1 MTESKTKFATYWL
14 YGVLAISAV
23 NVVVSY
29 FIADATLSASQTKL
43 SSLLEIES
51 YAAIP
56 YLIMLVGSM
65 FAVAR
70 WIYSAA
76 NANHESGVEGL
87 KYTPAWSVGWFFV
100 PVMNIFKPYFAL
112 KEHYFA
118 RLKVDS
124 WPSRNAMTTFRL
136 WWGSWIA
143 SNFLDTRSLSISM
156 QHDLSLD
163 ALRSISFIDMSA
175 SIAQILCCL
184 ALIKIMKQFTQGHE

>member
-1 MTESKTKFATYWL
+1 MESQTKFAAYWL

-23 NVVVSY
+23 NVIVSY
-29 FIADATLSASQTKL
+29 LIADATFSASQTKL
-43 SSLLEIES
+43 SFLFEVQS

-56 YLIMLVGSM
+56 YLIMLIGSV
-65 FAVAR
+65 FVVAR

-76 NANHESGVEGL
+76 NANYESGAEGL

-118 RLKVDS
+118 RLKVNG
-124 WPSRNAMTTFRL
+124 WPSRNAMTTFHL
-136 WWGSWIA
+136 WWGSWVA
-143 SNFLDTRSLSISM
+143 SNLLSNRSLRISM
-156 QHDLSLD
+156 EDDLSVD
-163 ALRSISFIDMSA
+163 ALRSMSFIDMSA
-175 SIAQILCCL
+175 DIAQILCCL

>member
-1 MTESKTKFATYWL
+1 MTGSQTKFAAYWL

-29 FIADATLSASQTKL
+29 FIADATFSASQTKL
-43 SSLLEIES
+43 SSLLEVQS
-51 YAAIP
+51 YVAIP
-56 YLIMLVGSM
+56 YLIMLVGSV

-70 WIYSAA
+70 WIYSAS
-76 NANHESGVEGL
+76 NANLESGVEGL

-124 WPSRNAMTTFRL
+124 WPSRNAMTTFYL

-143 SNFLDTRSLSISM
+143 SNLLDNRSLSISM
-156 QHDLSLD
+156 QDVLSLD

-175 SIAQILCCL
+175 DIARILCCL
-184 ALIKIMKQFTQGHE
+184 ALIKIMRQFSQGLE